1 MMKMPER
8 TPGRRRDREALPFE
22 EQLRKYQS
30 AGVEITWRNARLP
43 LEDIIRICMI
53 RERGEYMCDFMA
65 DEQNHIVRINLN
77 AVKDRA
83 EDVVWDG
90 VRADAGEE
98 TER

>member
-1 MMKMPER
+1 MARVCGLKG
-8 TPGRRRDREALPFE
+8 TALLSSS
-22 EQLRKYQS
+22 QLLS
-30 AGVEITWRNARLP
+30 WRNARLP